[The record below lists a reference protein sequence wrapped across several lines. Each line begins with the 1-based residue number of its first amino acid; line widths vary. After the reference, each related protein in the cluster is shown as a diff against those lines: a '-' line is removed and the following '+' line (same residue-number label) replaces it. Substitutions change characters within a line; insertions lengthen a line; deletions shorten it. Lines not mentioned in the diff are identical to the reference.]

1 MKPAAKLASGVA
13 CTGVATTGTKERS
26 TGFGHIADASP
37 AEAHL
42 VRSQVPRPTLAPKI
56 HARTR
61 RVKRVST
68 VERDEKSTAD

>member
-1 MKPAAKLASGVA
+1 MKPTAKPGSSLAF
-13 CTGVATTGTKERS
+13 TGVATTGTGECS
-26 TGFGHIADASP
+26 TGFDRIADASP

-42 VRSQVPRPTLAPKI
+42 VRSQMPRPTLAPKI